1 MATLEYDAPEQLH
14 LDAERLE
21 QAYKL
26 LADWTDGENAPVPGG
41 AIMVGRH
48 GRAVRPR
55 FFGRQGPEADAAP
68 IRDDAV
74 FLLASISKPVTY
86 TGAML
91 LVERGEL
98 NLTDHVT
105 RYLPDFAA
113 HHKEDTLVLHLFTH
127 TSGMPDML
135 ENNVELRAQHAPLSR
150 FIEGAQRDAVPLF
163 PPGTDLSY
171 QSMGTL
177 TVAAIVQK
185 ITGQPIAEFL
195 KRELF
200 DPLGMD
206 ATRLGSQGLDRRR
219 IARVETPPH
228 LPGTDYDWNS
238 RYWHELGVPWGG
250 LFSTPD
256 DFATF
261 CRMLLDGGRHGDRQL
276 LSPRT
281 VARMTTNRLDDLPD
295 LPESIRRAEPWG
307 LGWRL
312 NHPGTSGS
320 FGDLLGPRTFGH
332 TGATGTMVW
341 IDPEVDGYCILFTT
355 ALRSAAPW
363 RLVSL
368 SNAVASAFR
377 PG

>member
-1 MATLEYDAPEQLH
+1 MAAVEYAEPADLH
-14 LDAERLE
+14 LDAERLGR
-21 QAYKL
+21 AYAL
-26 LADWTDGENAPVPGG
+26 LDEWTTGPDAPVPSG
-41 AIMVGRH
+41 AIMVGRFD
-48 GRAVRPR
+48 RAVRPR
-55 FFGRQGPEADAAP
+55 FFGHMGPEPGAAP

-135 ENNVELRAQHAPLSR
+135 ENNVELRQQHAPLSK
-150 FIEGAQRDAVPLF
+150 FIEGAQRDTVPLF
-163 PPGTDLSY
+163 PPGTDLRY

-195 KRELF
+195 EREIF

-206 ATRLGSQGLDRRR
+206 STRLGSQGLDRSR
-219 IARVETPPH
+219 IARVQTPEF

-256 DFATF
+256 DFAIF
-261 CRMLLDGGRHGDRQL
+261 CRMFLNGGWHGDRQL

-295 LPESIRRAEPWG
+295 LPESVRRTHSWG
-307 LGWRL
+307 LGWRM
-312 NHPGTSGS
+312 NHPGLPDT
-320 FGDLLGPRTFGH
+320 FGDLLSSRAFGH

-341 IDPEVDGYCILFTT
+341 IDPDVGGYCILFTT
-355 ALRSAAPW
+355 MLHSAAPW

-368 SNAVASAFR
+368 SNAVASAFL
-377 PG
+377 